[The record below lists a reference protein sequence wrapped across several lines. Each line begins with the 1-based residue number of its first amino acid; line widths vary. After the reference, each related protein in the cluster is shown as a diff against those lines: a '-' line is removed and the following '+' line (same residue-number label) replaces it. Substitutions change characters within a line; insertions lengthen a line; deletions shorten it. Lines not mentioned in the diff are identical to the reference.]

1 MGGKEAQGIM
11 VVSPKPRQGEKM
23 APRTLRIQG
32 AREHNLQGIDLEIPR
47 DSLVTFC
54 GVSGSGKSSL
64 VFDTIFQ
71 EGQRRFLESLS
82 AYARQFLGNLKRP
95 DVERIEGLS
104 PTVAID
110 QRTSQGSRRST
121 VGTLTGIH
129 DLLRLLFAR
138 LGEPHC
144 PECGASIQALP
155 PKWITERL
163 LEEASRKARNRKKP
177 PLLLV
182 LAPLVQ
188 GRKGEFRSLL
198 EGLRMK
204 GYVRARVDGEIRR
217 LDEEIRLERYKAH
230 HIQAVVD
237 RLRPG
242 PEKASRLAEAVEGAL
257 SLSEGWVQAL
267 WEDGTEET
275 LSSRAAC
282 PAGHGSLPELEPPL
296 FSFNSPQGACPTC
309 QGLGEILLFTEESL
323 VRHPERSLLEGALA
337 CTTRFGSLGCRGL
350 RPEDF
355 WVVAERFG
363 FDLRKPWKDLT
374 KTQRK
379 LILEGARGEEREL
392 GRPFRGVADWLER
405 CLRRGKNPSL
415 KGLRARLPCPDCGGH
430 RLRPEAL
437 AVTFRGLTIAHVS
450 AFTVKEARDFFRAL
464 SLRGREAKVG
474 RDLFREIRSRLEFLL
489 AVGVPYLTLDRRA
502 DSLSSG
508 EGQRLRIAAQLGSG
522 LRGVTYVLDEPSIGL
537 HPRDQERLVRS
548 LLDLRDKGN
557 TVLVVE
563 HDEATMRASDHL
575 VEIGPGPGRAGGRVT
590 ARGTAAQVARTEGSP
605 TGAFLAGRERIDP
618 PRIRRSGNGKTLK
631 LTGPRLHNLKGMTVE
646 IPLERFVCVTGV
658 SGSGKSSLVLATLVP
673 ALRKIL
679 HGAREKAGPYESLEG
694 VEHLDHLVRIDA
706 APIGRTPRS
715 NPATYTGAFTPIREL
730 FAATEDARVRGY
742 TKSRFSFNLPGG
754 RCEACG
760 GAGVKLVEMH
770 FLPPVEV
777 PCGECGGK
785 RFNEE
790 TLEIRFK
797 GITIRDVL
805 EMEVDQ
811 ALEAFRN
818 FPRVARPLQALH
830 DVGLGYIKLGQPATT
845 FSGGEAQR
853 VKLAAELCAP
863 ATGRTLY
870 VLDEPTTGL
879 HFKDVKV
886 LLSALDRLVEGG
898 NTVLVIEHNL
908 DVVRHADHVIDLGPG
923 GGEEGGRVVCA
934 GTPEEVA
941 ACPESWTGKA
951 LAGRIRPRARPRRP
965 GPEGR
970 EGEEETPGL
979 LRVRGARKNNLK
991 EIDLD
996 LPLEKLIVVTGLSGS
1011 GKTSLVFE
1019 TLFTEGQRR
1028 FVESLS
1034 TYARRFLG
1042 RLEPAPVEKIDGLGP
1057 AIAVGNGAIS
1067 RNPRSTV
1074 ATSTEI
1080 HDYLRLL
1087 YARGGRAFCPDHG
1100 LEMRALGPGAMARQ
1114 AIEKFPGLPAWVLA
1128 PQGAPRAAK
1137 RESFR
1142 KRWLEEGFVRALA
1155 GGKEVRLDGGKIPA
1169 RGELAL
1175 VVDRVKL
1182 TPGNRARIAEAAEQA
1197 AREGKGRVEFRTRAG
1212 QRLILTTGRSCPECG
1227 FSIPLEVNPRL
1238 FSFNH
1243 HEGACPECHGL
1254 GVKLACAPERLVG
1267 DPSKP
1272 LLEGGFTHPELR
1284 RLFRRGSWP
1293 RIVLEKA
1300 AAAKGVDLDRP
1311 FREIPPSRRRWILE
1325 GTGGKS
1331 WVGVARLVDHFLAKA
1346 AGEEG
1351 AEGTALAD
1359 LLDPRPCPACGGTRI
1374 NPVARNFKVGEYTLP
1389 GFLSL
1394 QVEEALE
1401 ALEGLSF
1408 PPEKA
1413 KILSEPLKEV
1423 RNRLEFLSGV
1433 GLGYISLDRPMGTL
1447 SRGEARR
1454 IRLATQLGNK
1464 LTGVLYTLDEPT
1476 VGLHPRDADRLL
1488 GRLRELRDLGNTLVV
1503 VEHDEG
1509 FIRAA
1514 DHLVDLGPGA
1524 GRLGGRVVAQGP
1536 PALVAASRESA
1547 TARWLR
1553 GEASLPLPE
1562 KRRKG
1567 NGSFLRVKGA
1577 ETHNLKGIDVS
1588 FPLGT
1593 FTVVTGV
1600 SGAGKS
1606 SLVLET
1612 LLPALRGEKVKG
1624 EVLGKEAIQRVR
1636 VVEAGPIGSS
1646 PSSNP
1651 ATFTGIFNDIRAL
1664 FASTEAARMKGYTPR
1679 RFSPNVPGGRCEACS
1694 GRGFVK
1700 VQMHFLPDVWLKC
1713 EVCGG
1718 KRFEPETLQVTWRGK
1733 NIAEILEMEVSQ
1745 AAALFAS
1752 HPRIHKVLLLLEEVG
1767 LGYLQL
1773 GQPSHTL
1780 SGGEA
1785 QRLRLAAELAGPAP
1799 AGTLYLLDEPTTGL
1813 HLEDT
1818 ARLLGVLHRLVD
1830 RGGTVIVI
1838 EHHPGVIRSADYVID
1853 LGPEAAGG
1861 GGEVV
1866 ARGTP
1871 EEVARCPAS
1880 RTGRYLGLREGA
1892 RAAGGGE
1899 P

>member
-1 MGGKEAQGIM
+1 
-11 VVSPKPRQGEKM
+11 M
-23 APRTLRIQG
+23 APRTLKIQG

-144 PECGASIQALP
+144 PVCGAAIEALP

-163 LEEASRKARNRKKP
+163 LEEAAKKAKDREKP

-182 LAPLVQ
+182 LAPLVR

-198 EGLRMK
+198 ESLRMK
-204 GYVRARVDGEIRR
+204 GFVRARVDGEILR
-217 LDEEIRLERYKAH
+217 LDEEIRLERYKNH
-230 HIQAVVD
+230 DIQAVVD

-242 PEKASRLAEAVEGAL
+242 PDKASRLAEAVEGAL

-275 LSSRAAC
+275 LSSLAAC

-296 FSFNSPQGACPTC
+296 FSFNSPLGACPAC
-309 QGLGEILLFTEESL
+309 QGLGEVLVFTEESL

-355 WVVAERFG
+355 WVVAKRYG
-363 FDLRKPWKDLT
+363 FDLGKPWKDLT
-374 KTQRK
+374 KAQRR

-392 GRPFRGVADWLER
+392 GRPFQGVAAWLER

-415 KGLRARLPCPDCGGH
+415 KSLRARLPCPACKGD

-437 AVTFRGLTIAHVS
+437 AVTFRGHTIARIS
-450 AFTVKEARDFFRAL
+450 AFTVAEARNFFRNLA
-464 SLRGREAKVG
+464 LRGREAKVG
-474 RDLFREIRSRLEFLL
+474 RDLFREIRSRLDFLQ

-508 EGQRLRIAAQLGSG
+508 EGQRIRIAAQLGSG

-537 HPRDQERLVRS
+537 HPRDQARLVRS
-548 LLDLRDKGN
+548 LLDLRDRGN

-575 VEIGPGPGRAGGRVT
+575 VEIGPGPGREGGKVT
-590 ARGTAAQVARTEGSP
+590 AQGTAAEVAGIEGSP
-605 TGAFLAGRERIDP
+605 TGAFLAGEERIDP
-618 PRIRRSGNGKTLK
+618 PKERRTGK
-631 LTGPRLHNLKGMTVE
+631 GPVLRLLGPTLHNLKGMTVE
-646 IPLERFVCVTGV
+646 IPLGRFVCVTGV

-679 HGAREKAGPYESLEG
+679 HGAREKAGPHDRIEG
-694 VEHLDHLVRIDA
+694 VEHLDKLVRIDA

-730 FAATEDARVRGY
+730 FAATEEARARGY
-742 TKSRFSFNLPGG
+742 TKSRFSFNLHGG

-777 PCGECGGK
+777 PCEECGGK

-797 GITIRDVL
+797 GYNIRDVL

-811 ALEAFRN
+811 ALDLFRN
-818 FPRVARPLQALH
+818 FPRAARPLKALQ

-879 HFKDVKV
+879 HFKDVKI
-886 LLSALDRLVEGG
+886 LLAALDRLVEGG

-908 DVVRHADHVIDLGPG
+908 DVIRHADHVIDLGPG

-941 ACPESWTGKA
+941 ACRESWTGKA
-951 LAGRIRPRARPRRP
+951 LAGRIRAAGRPKP
-965 GPEGR
+965 SGGKEG
-970 EGEEETPGL
+970 EETPGL
-979 LRVRGARKNNLK
+979 LRVRGARKNNLR
-991 EIDLD
+991 EVDLD

-1042 RLEPAPVEKIDGLGP
+1042 RLEPAPVEKIEGIGP
-1057 AIAVGNGAIS
+1057 AIAVGKGSVS

-1074 ATSTEI
+1074 ATATEI

-1100 LEMRALGPGAMARQ
+1100 LEMRALAPGAMARL
-1114 AIEKFPGLPAWVLA
+1114 ALERFPGAPAWVLA
-1128 PQGAPRAAK
+1128 PQGAPRAAE
-1137 RESFR
+1137 RERLR

-1155 GGKEVRLDGGKIPA
+1155 GGREVRLDGGRIPA
-1169 RGELAL
+1169 RGELGL

-1182 TPGNRARIAEAAEQA
+1182 DPKNRARVAEAAEQA

-1212 QRLILTTGRSCPECG
+1212 DRLLLTTGRTCPECG
-1227 FSIPLEVNPRL
+1227 LSIPLEVNPRF

-1254 GVKLACAPERLVG
+1254 GVKLACAPERIVG
-1267 DPSKP
+1267 DPSRP
-1272 LLEGGFTHPELR
+1272 LLEGGITHPELR

-1300 AAAKGVDLDRP
+1300 AAAKRVDLDRP
-1311 FREIPPSRRRWILE
+1311 FREIPPSKRRWILE
-1325 GTGGKS
+1325 GSPSGN
-1331 WVGVARLVDHFLAKA
+1331 WVGAAGLVDHFLARA
-1346 AGEEG
+1346 AAEEG
-1351 AEGTALAD
+1351 EKGEALAD
-1359 LLDPRPCPACGGTRI
+1359 LLDPRPCPACGGTRL
-1374 NPVARNFKVGEYTLP
+1374 NPVARNFKVGDYTLP
-1389 GFLSL
+1389 GFLAL
-1394 QVEEALE
+1394 RVEEARE
-1401 ALEGLSF
+1401 VLEGLSF
-1408 PPEKA
+1408 TGERRKVLA
-1413 KILSEPLKEV
+1413 EPLKEI
-1423 RNRLEFLSGV
+1423 RNRLGFLSGV
-1433 GLGYISLDRPMGTL
+1433 GLDYLSLDRPMGTL

-1454 IRLATQLGNK
+1454 IRLATQLGNR

-1476 VGLHPRDADRLL
+1476 VGLHPEDADRLL
-1488 GRLRELRDLGNTLVV
+1488 AQLRELRDLGNTLVV
-1503 VEHDEG
+1503 VEHDET

-1536 PALVAASRESA
+1536 PSEVAAAGESV

-1553 GEASLPLPE
+1553 GEEELPLP
-1562 KRRKG
+1562 KTRRKG
-1567 NGSFLRVKGA
+1567 NGRFLRVKGA
-1577 ETHNLKGIDVS
+1577 RTHNLKGIDVS

-1593 FTVVTGV
+1593 LTAVTGV

-1612 LLPALRGEKVKG
+1612 LLPALRGEKAQG
-1624 EVLGKEAIQRVR
+1624 EVLGGEEVRRIR
-1636 VVEAGPIGSS
+1636 VVDAAPIGTS

-1651 ATFTGIFNDIRAL
+1651 ATFTGVFNDIRTL
-1664 FASTEAARMKGYTPR
+1664 FASTEAARMRGYTPR

-1700 VQMHFLPDVWLKC
+1700 VQMHFLPDVWLTC

-1718 KRFEPETLQVTWRGK
+1718 KRFDPETLQVTWRGK

-1745 AAALFAS
+1745 ARPLFAA
-1752 HPRIHKVLLLLEEVG
+1752 HPGIHKVLLLLEEVG

-1799 AGTLYLLDEPTTGL
+1799 EGTLYILDEPTTGL

-1853 LGPEAAGG
+1853 LGPGAADKGG
-1861 GGEVV
+1861 RVV

-1871 EEVARCPAS
+1871 EEVALCPES
-1880 RTGRYLGLREGA
+1880 RTGRRLGLPQAA
-1892 RAAGGGE
+1892 RAGGGGK